1 MKQLRAKP
9 QPQPQF
15 RGKYPVL
22 APPTS
27 EMSDVIKWR
36 MWDSVRYQ
44 AGFAMPGDPI
54 EMFVTQRGQKTFVA
68 NNQSVEYKKRNFDT
82 SLDNNNQIPKGK
94 QFVINS
100 IQASV
105 TNLGNLPASTGTGD
119 NIGLPINPGGPG
131 GTNNFGAI
139 TSASNLMQAIL
150 YTVFIST
157 EFGQTDKRYEEGPLL
172 FFPTRYGATGF
183 AALAAQPDAEVNN
196 SGLGQGVTNAHSE
209 VWVQNGALREE
220 PLAFDRVLESLDTIK
235 ITLTSYLPFVPN
247 QDFQIFII
255 LDGYLQRPV

>member
-1 MKQLRAKP
+1 MRQIKTTPVKA
-9 QPQPQF
+9 QF
-15 RGKYPVL
+15 RGKHPVL

-27 EMSDVIKWR
+27 EMSDVIRYR
-36 MWDSVRYQ
+36 MWDSVRFQ

-54 EMFVTQRGQKTFVA
+54 EMFALQRGQKAFVA
-68 NNQSVEYKKRNFDT
+68 NNPGVDYTKRNFDT
-82 SLDNNNQIPKGK
+82 SLNNNNQIPKGK

-105 TNLGNLPASTGTGD
+105 TTLGNLPASSGTGD
-119 NIGLPINPGGPG
+119 NVALPINPGGPG
-131 GTNNFGAI
+131 GTNNFGPI

-150 YTVFIST
+150 YTMFLAT
-157 EFGQTDKRYEEGPLL
+157 EFGETDKRYEEGPLL
-172 FFPTRYGATGF
+172 YFPCRYGATGF
-183 AALAAQPDAEVNN
+183 AALAAQPPDATNN
-196 SGLGQGVTNAHSE
+196 AGLGQGVTNAHSE

-235 ITLTSYLPFVPN
+235 ITLTSYLPFIPN
-247 QDFQIFII
+247 QDFQVFII